1 MVEVTG
7 RPQGGTMDTL
17 EAIMTRRS
25 VREYTDRP
33 VPGGTARQLL
43 AAAMQAPDAGG
54 EPPWHF
60 VVIDDPEILS
70 RIPAISPYAE
80 ISTPAPLAILV
91 CADLRRPESREFS
104 VIVCAAATENLLLAA
119 HALGLGAV
127 WTAVYP
133 DPDRMLGF
141 GNLFSLPDTV
151 AAFALVTVGY
161 PATRPPPVDRYRED
175 RVHRNGW

>member
-1 MVEVTG
+1 MVEVAG

-43 AAAMQAPDAGG
+43 AAAMQAPYAGG

-60 VVIDDPEILS
+60 IVIDDPEILS

-80 ISTPAPLAILV
+80 VLPPAPAAILV
-91 CADLRRPESREFS
+91 CLDLRIPENRDFS
-104 VIVCAAATENLLLAA
+104 IQACAAATENLLLAA

-133 DPDRMLGF
+133 DADRMLGF
-141 GNLFSLPDTV
+141 TNLFSLPDGV
-151 AAFALVTVGY
+151 ASFALVTVGY
-161 PATRPPPVDRYRED
+161 PAVRPPPVDRYRGE